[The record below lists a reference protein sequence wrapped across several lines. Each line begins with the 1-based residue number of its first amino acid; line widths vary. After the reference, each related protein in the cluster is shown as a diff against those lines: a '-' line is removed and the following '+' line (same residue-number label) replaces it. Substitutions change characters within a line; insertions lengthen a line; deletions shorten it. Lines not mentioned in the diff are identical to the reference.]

1 MTRFTFASFPTK
13 AHALELTDILDSK
26 IPYELETDENP
37 LSDYYIGQISTL
49 SVHVKIDAQ
58 NFEKARQL
66 WETAIENSEQL
77 DVPDFMKDFNV
88 EELTEI
94 IETSDKWSV
103 YHQIV
108 AKKLLLKQGIN
119 LDENDLKKAKII
131 RLQELQKPEKAKLG
145 LLIIGYFSPAIS
157 VISYLLIDNPIFYIT
172 FIGAAIGLFLLLQK
186 KTLPNG
192 DRVHVFTSRS
202 RMHGL
207 ILTLF
212 YGTII
217 IIRICYFLFS

>member
-1 MTRFTFASFPTK
+1 
-13 AHALELTDILDSK
+13 
-26 IPYELETDENP
+26 
-37 LSDYYIGQISTL
+37 
-49 SVHVKIDAQ
+49 HVKIDAQ

-212 YGTII
+212 YGSII